1 MAYYGVIFRVLKEG
15 SVTMLRKS
23 VSITVCVLL
32 MTIHSVSIAVGI
44 EGQRQQFKEAYDLI
58 QSHKG
63 YDLAELSKGLRDY
76 PLYPYLQFAHLS
88 INIGVKPE
96 KEIRQFLRVNKGTPL
111 ARRLRTRWLYSLA
124 RREKWKTFFTYYKAG
139 SGNVLSCYQLQAR
152 IKTAPVNDAL
162 LKDIKKMWLV
172 GKSQA
177 DECDPAFNV
186 LYKSKTI
193 TGTLIKQ
200 RIRLAANTN
209 NFRLAKALSKRLN
222 KKDQTKIQLM
232 IDVYTDPKNNLQ
244 KPGLKKDTP
253 LNREIIFTGLKKLAN
268 KNSLQ
273 ADAMWNKISDKYKFN
288 KIEKEAMEREIVFT
302 AIQQKIPRAGKW
314 LDTLHEQQ
322 KPNQYIQR
330 YVIRYAT
337 QNQDWENLRKWTEQ
351 KRAPKFNELRWKY
364 WRARSLEETGDK
376 KAADLIFK
384 ELARK
389 RDYYGFLSAEK
400 LGKGYRFSDHR
411 LPLNDSQKTKLL
423 AKPSIVRAR
432 ELLRLDMYEDAR
444 REWIHATRNM
454 GRDQL
459 INASVLADN
468 WGWHDRT
475 ILTLGQA
482 KAYND
487 LSRRFPLPYNDIIQK
502 YAEKRQLPTSIIYT
516 LMRSESAFIHDV
528 RSSAGAMGLMQL
540 MPATAKQTARKID
553 YPYKNSHQLTDPETN
568 IALGTAYLEEMLD
581 KYDGNLIM
589 AASAYNAG
597 PHRVKRW
604 RPKTGCMPGEFWA
617 ETIPFTETRR
627 YVRRALF
634 YSVLYQWRMGEKID
648 SVHSQLKPV
657 PALETS
663 CK

>member
-1 MAYYGVIFRVLKEG
+1 
-15 SVTMLRKS
+15 MLRKS
-23 VSITVCVLL
+23 VSITVCLLL
-32 MTIHSVSIAVGI
+32 MAMHSFSAANSSAKGI
-44 EGQRQQFKEAYDLI
+44 EQQRQQFKEAYKEI
-58 QSHKG
+58 QSGKN
-63 YDLAELSKGLRDY
+63 YDLSELSKGLRDY

-88 INIGVKPE
+88 SNIGVKPE

-111 ARRLRTRWLYSLA
+111 ARRLRTRWLYSLV
-124 RREKWKTFFTYYKAG
+124 RREKWKTFLAHYKAG
-139 SGNVLSCYQLQAR
+139 SGNVLSCYQLRAR
-152 IKTAPVNDAL
+152 IKAAPVDDAL
-162 LKDIKKMWLV
+162 IKDIKKMWLV
-172 GKSQA
+172 GKSQV
-177 DECDPAFNV
+177 DECDPAFKV
-186 LYKSKTI
+186 LYKSKAM

-200 RIRLAANTN
+200 RIRLAANAK

-232 IDVYTDPKNNLQ
+232 IDVYTYPGKNLQ

-253 LNREIIFTGLKKLAN
+253 LNREIIFSGLKKLAN
-268 KNSLQ
+268 KNSIK
-273 ADAMWNKISDKYKFN
+273 AYSIWNKIGDKYKFN

-314 LDTLHEQQ
+314 LDTLHEKQ
-322 KPNQYIQR
+322 KPHQYIQR
-330 YVIRYAT
+330 YMIRYAT
-337 QNQDWENLRKWTEQ
+337 QNQDWERLRKWTEQ
-351 KRAPKFNELRWKY
+351 KRAPEFNKLRWKY

-376 KAADLIFK
+376 DAANLIFK

-389 RDYYGFLSAEK
+389 RDYYGFLSAEN
-400 LGKGYRFSDHR
+400 LGLEYKFSDHR
-411 LPLNDSQKTKLL
+411 LPLGDAQKAKLL

-432 ELLRLDMYEDAR
+432 ELLLLEMYEDAR
-444 REWIHATRNM
+444 REWVHSTRNM
-454 GRDQL
+454 NREQL
-459 INASVLADN
+459 MHASVLADS

-475 ILTLGQA
+475 ILTLGKA

-487 LSRRFPLPYNDIIQK
+487 LTRRFPLPYNGIIKK
-502 YAEKRQLPTSIIYT
+502 YAEKRKLPTSIIYT

-540 MPATAKQTARKID
+540 MPATAKQTAKKID
-553 YPYKNSHQLTDPETN
+553 YPYKSSRQLTDPETN
-568 IALGTAYLEEMLD
+568 IALGTAYLEEMLG

-634 YSVLYQWRMGEKID
+634 YSVLYQWRMEEKID

-657 PALETS
+657 PALETTCS
-663 CK
+663 K